1 MQSWRVF
8 IFFDHAAPDSPS
20 SRTGILSAPHANA
33 ACKALTGQS
42 PHRLTQILIFQL
54 HCHCHWHCFQETD
67 VSCRIESLGATVCV
81 YFPAACSRSPLPL
94 YIHERPRTA
103 NLEIVWSYV
112 VLFVIFC
119 SLGVICL
126 FLSFGCPLFLSF
138 CCRFVCHGSCFL
150 SFGCVILMACVVF
163 GMYSSWFLML

>member
-1 MQSWRVF
+1 MQSWRVL

-103 NLEIVWSYV
+103 NLEIVWSYCPFSHF
-112 VLFVIFC
+112 LQFGC
-119 SLGVICL
+119 H
-126 FLSFGCPLFLSF
+126 LSFFVVWMSPFSVILLSF
-138 CCRFVCHGSCFL
+138 CLSWVVFL

-163 GMYSSWFLML
+163 WMYSSRFLML